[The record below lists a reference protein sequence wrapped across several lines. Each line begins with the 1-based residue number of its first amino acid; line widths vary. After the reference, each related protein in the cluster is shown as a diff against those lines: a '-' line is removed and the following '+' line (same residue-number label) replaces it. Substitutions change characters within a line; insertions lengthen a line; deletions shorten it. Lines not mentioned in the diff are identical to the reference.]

1 MFHIF
6 CSHDTLSGDA
16 CIMVHSLEAVFFLQ
30 NLSNATRQRDAGA
43 KSIELQLLGHCN
55 EALSGYG
62 EEMWGLTT
70 LNMPKI

>member
-30 NLSNATRQRDAGA
+30 TAHAEGLSNATRQRDAGA

-62 EEMWGLTT
+62 EEM
-70 LNMPKI
+70 